1 MFVKLFCLPHPKL
14 YHLGIRALTATP
26 GFMIKCFLQGNESN
40 TRIPCA
46 LMMVEIAIW
55 KQLDFDRSADKCL
68 GYDDMGC
75 L

>member
-1 MFVKLFCLPHPKL
+1 LSNFSVCLIQKL
-14 YHLGIRALTATP
+14 YHPGIRALTATQ